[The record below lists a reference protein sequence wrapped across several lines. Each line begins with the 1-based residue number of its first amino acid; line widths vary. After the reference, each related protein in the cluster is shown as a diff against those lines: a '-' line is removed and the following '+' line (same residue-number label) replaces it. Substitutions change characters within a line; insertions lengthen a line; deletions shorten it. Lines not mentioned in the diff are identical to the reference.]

1 MCNYEVEVF
10 LDIKKT
16 EEWIYSPSFKR
27 TDLSLT
33 FCKNGTWII
42 SFSLNK
48 KKKIRR
54 EKNGVASQRIY
65 KKTYL
70 IINTGI

>member
-48 KKKIRR
+48 KRKSEERRMELRHREYTKKH
-54 EKNGVASQRIY
+54 
-65 KKTYL
+65 T
-70 IINTGI
+70 